1 MIGIIIRR
9 EYTTR
14 VRRRAFLLG
23 TLLGPFVVALVMGA
37 AVWAGLE
44 SEKPVKAYVADLGG
58 LVTHWDSVRNAW
70 VPNCPEC
77 FPERPGLAY
86 RFGEKSM
93 EEADFLAS
101 DFDVMVEFDDAIL
114 QHGKGLMYYDEVPS
128 LTAQSRM
135 QRDLSEAIERFRVK
149 EESGL
154 DYATYK
160 RLKTDI
166 ALVGQDVVTRTG
178 EANGRAAIGF
188 AFSLLLFLQITVYG
202 MHVMRGVVEEKSNR
216 IVEVIISSVKP
227 WEWMAG
233 KVIGIGLVGL
243 TQIVGFGLLGW
254 AVVALGGGWLEASG
268 ALAPG
273 GMMGL
278 EEPAVGLDWQTW
290 LAAQPEWSFL
300 LDVNW
305 GLMIAATLFFY
316 VAGFGLYA
324 ALFAAVGAAVEQE
337 SDAQYLL
344 MPVMAPLTASYVL
357 ASMALQNPEG
367 TLAVVGSMVPFTA
380 PVMMLMR
387 LPVGVPFW
395 QFAVA
400 AGGTLLTAWGLLWVA
415 GRIYRT
421 GLLMYGKRPT
431 LRELFRWLMYKG

>member
-86 RFGEKSM
+86 RFGEKAM

-114 QHGKGLMYYDEVPS
+114 QHGKGLMYYEGVPS

-254 AVVALGGGWLEASG
+254 AVVAFGGGWLEASG

-305 GLMIAATLFFY
+305 GLMVAATLFFY

-324 ALFAAVGAAVEQE
+324 ALFAAVGASVEQ
-337 SDAQYLL
+337 
-344 MPVMAPLTASYVL
+344 AS
-357 ASMALQNPEG
+357 AKNRSIGFP
-367 TLAVVGSMVPFTA
+367 
-380 PVMMLMR
+380 
-387 LPVGVPFW
+387 
-395 QFAVA
+395 
-400 AGGTLLTAWGLLWVA
+400 GLF
-415 GRIYRT
+415 
-421 GLLMYGKRPT
+421 
-431 LRELFRWLMYKG
+431 EL

>member
-1 MIGIIIRR
+1 
-9 EYTTR
+9 
-14 VRRRAFLLG
+14 
-23 TLLGPFVVALVMGA
+23 
-37 AVWAGLE
+37 
-44 SEKPVKAYVADLGG
+44 
-58 LVTHWDSVRNAW
+58 
-70 VPNCPEC
+70 
-77 FPERPGLAY
+77 
-86 RFGEKSM
+86 
-93 EEADFLAS
+93 
-101 DFDVMVEFDDAIL
+101 
-114 QHGKGLMYYDEVPS
+114 MYYDEVPS

-400 AGGTLLTAWGLLWVA
+400 AVGTLLTAWCLLWVA

>member
-9 EYTTR
+9 EYLTR

-23 TLLGPFVVALVMGA
+23 TLLGPVIVAAVMGVA
-37 AVWAGLE
+37 IWAGVE
-44 SEKPVKAYVADLGG
+44 SEKPIKVMVVDRGG
-58 LVTHWDSVRNAW
+58 LVTHWDSVRQAW
-70 VPNCPEC
+70 LPNCPDC
-77 FPERPGLAY
+77 FPERAGLDY
-86 RFGEKSM
+86 RFSDQPMGE
-93 EEADFLAS
+93 EDFLAS
-101 DFDVMVEFDDAIL
+101 DFGAMLEFDDGVL
-114 QHGKGLMYYDEVPS
+114 QHGKVLMYYDEVPS
-128 LTAQSRM
+128 MTAQNRL

-160 RLKTDI
+160 RLKTDV
-166 ALVGQDVVTRTG
+166 ALVGQDVVTRAG

-188 AFSLLLFLQITVYG
+188 AFSLLLFLQITMYG
-202 MHVMRGVVEEKSNR
+202 MQVMRGVVEEKSNR

-243 TQIVGFGLLGW
+243 TQILGFILLGTA
-254 AVVALGGGWLEASG
+254 AVVLGGNWLESSG

-278 EEPAVGLDWQTW
+278 EDPAVGLDWQTW
-290 LAAQPEWSFL
+290 VASQSELSFL

-305 GLMIAATLFFY
+305 GWMIVATVFFY
-316 VAGFGLYA
+316 VVGFGLYA
-324 ALFAAVGAAVEQE
+324 ALFAAVGASVEQE

-395 QFAVA
+395 QLAVS
-400 AGGTLLTAWGLLWVA
+400 GLGTLVMAWILLVLA

-431 LRELFRWLMYKG
+431 LREMFRWLFYKG